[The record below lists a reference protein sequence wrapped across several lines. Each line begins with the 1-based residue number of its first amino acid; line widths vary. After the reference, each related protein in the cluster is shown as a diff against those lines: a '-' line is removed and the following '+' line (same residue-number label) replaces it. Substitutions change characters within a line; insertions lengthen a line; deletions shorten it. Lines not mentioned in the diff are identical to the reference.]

1 MTGALRDFFGTIR
14 SRTLVLS
21 AICSGSTVSI
31 SGGSGPT
38 SLKTKEKMVGAAGFE
53 PTTP

>member
-14 SRTLVLS
+14 SRTRVWS
-21 AICSGSTVSI
+21 AICSGCLFSM
-31 SGGSGPT
+31 SGGSEPT
-38 SLKTKEKMVGAAGFE
+38 SLKIKRKMVGAAGFE